1 MAEITLVAESGRD
14 IGTRPARRARH
25 AGRIPGVVYG
35 NGVDP
40 IPVTVVARELRA
52 ALSTEAGLNALLSLD
67 IGGRQ
72 YLTLARELQ
81 RHPVR
86 GTLLHVDFQ
95 VVDPNR
101 EVTADV
107 SLSLVGD
114 AVELHRAD
122 GVLEQMLFA
131 LPIKARPADI
141 PSHLEVDISG
151 LTVGTSVRVAD
162 VVLPAGVSTDLDP
175 ETAIAIGQPPRV
187 AVVEAVEGEAVEGEA
202 AAEGARAPA
211 EGAAGEGAAEAGG
224 DAGAER

>member
-1 MAEITLVAESGRD
+1 MAEITLVAEAGRQV
-14 IGTRPARRARH
+14 GTRPSRRQRT

-40 IPVTVVARELRA
+40 ISVSVAARELRA

-67 IGGRQ
+67 VGGRT

-95 VVDPNR
+95 VVDPDR
-101 EVTADV
+101 EVSADV
-107 SLSLVGD
+107 PVTLVGD

-131 LPIKARPADI
+131 LPVKARPADI
-141 PSHLEVDISG
+141 PSHLEVDISA
-151 LTVGTSVRVAD
+151 LTVGTSVRVGD
-162 VVLPAGVSTDLDP
+162 VVLPARVTADLDP
-175 ETAIAIGQPPRV
+175 EATVAVGQAPRV
-187 AVVEAVEGEAVEGEA
+187 AAVEVAEGEV
-202 AAEGARAPA
+202 AEG
-211 EGAAGEGAAEAGG
+211 EGGAAGEGVAPAAEGG
-224 DAGAER
+224 AAAPAEEG

>member
-1 MAEITLVAESGRD
+1 MAEFTLVAEAGREV
-14 IGTRPARRARH
+14 GTRPARRQRV

-67 IGGRQ
+67 VDGKK

-101 EVTADV
+101 EVSADV
-107 SLSLVGD
+107 PITLVGD

-131 LPIKARPADI
+131 LPVKARPADI
-141 PSHLEVDISG
+141 PSHVEVDISG
-151 LTVGTSVRVAD
+151 LAVGTAVRVGD
-162 VVLPAGVSTDLDP
+162 VEMPAGVTPDIDP
-175 ETAIAIGQPPRV
+175 ESTIAIGQPPRV
-187 AVVEAVEGEAVEGEA
+187 VVAEAAEGEAV
-202 AAEGARAPA
+202 AEGA
-211 EGAAGEGAAEAGG
+211 GAAAAAAAGGEAGG
-224 DAGAER
+224 GGEAPADEG